1 MNITIAS
8 DKGGTGE
15 TTFAVNLAYY
25 LNGTGNIV
33 RLLDGDV
40 KESNDHLFVL
50 ETTLKYVHQ
59 CQYYLCRFYFF
70 YLKNKNGVLCYKT

>member
-8 DKGGTGE
+8 DKGGTGKA
-15 TTFAVNLAYY
+15 TFAINLAYY

-33 RLLDGDV
+33 RLFDGDV
-40 KESNDHLFVL
+40 KEPNDHLFVL
-50 ETTLKYVHQ
+50 ETTFKICASMSILP
-59 CQYYLCRFYFF
+59 LPFLFF